1 MEPYTT
7 PPIPAPAPFPTGKRE
22 MILCCLTALLGLFM
36 ANSIL
41 MGGLSLGF
49 ALTACASI
57 LSAGWYLSVHKEG
70 SGYTRAILALCLV
83 IAAGFGYSAD
93 GFVKFVLFLFLLT
106 GVNLALCQTAGQN
119 RRDPGQFHSLFD
131 APRALLTLGVGQ
143 MGPAGRGIAAFF
155 RDGSESS
162 RRTGAILAGIAIAL
176 PVLGILIPLLMFADA
191 AFEGLMDL
199 LPDFNIGELVY
210 TVFLALIL
218 CPVLYT
224 RSIALRHAP
233 REEAPLKPRRGMHL
247 FTVNTLLFSVC
258 GLYLVYCFSQLA
270 YFSGGFLGILP
281 DGYSTA
287 QYARRGFFEMAWLCA
302 INLTIIGTSRFLVSC
317 RGPVPRSTK
326 FACLFIG
333 LVTLFFV
340 SASCAKM
347 VLYISVYGLTRLR
360 VLTMAVILFLGIAT
374 VTVCLWL
381 FLPKLAYMKAL
392 VLIALVIGAAVLWMD
407 VDATVAR
414 YNVNAYLSG
423 SLETVDMAH
432 LCGLGDSALPH
443 IARLT
448 DCSDPMIARQ
458 ARDELACRFIA
469 RPDLRSWNYMTN
481 RAFSLAQEAQKHR

>member
-7 PPIPAPAPFPTGKRE
+7 NPFPSPAPFPTGRRE
-22 MILCCLTALLGLFM
+22 MILCCLAAVLGLAM

-41 MGGLSLGF
+41 MGGFSLGF
-49 ALTACASI
+49 ALTAVGSI
-57 LSAGWYLSVHKEG
+57 LASGWYLSVHREG
-70 SGYTRAILALCLV
+70 NGYTRAILLLCLI
-83 IAAGFGYSAD
+83 IACGFGYSAD
-93 GFVKFVLFLFLLT
+93 SFVKFVLFLFLLT
-106 GVNLALCQTAGQN
+106 GVNLAFCQTAGQN
-119 RRDPGQFHSLFD
+119 RRNPGQFNSLFD
-131 APRALLTLGVGQ
+131 APRALLVLGVGQ
-143 MGPAGRGIAAFF
+143 IGPAFRGIAAFF
-155 RDGSESS
+155 RNGSETS
-162 RRTGAILAGIAIAL
+162 RRTGAILAGLAIAL

-199 LPDFNIGELVY
+199 LPDFNIGELIY
-210 TVFLALIL
+210 TGFLGLIL

-224 RSIALRHAP
+224 RTVALRHVP
-233 REEAPLKPRRGMHL
+233 RENTPLKPHRGMHL

-258 GLYLVYCFSQLA
+258 GLYLVYCFSQIA

-287 QYARRGFFEMAWLCA
+287 EYARRGFFEMAWLCA
-302 INLTIIGTSRFLVSC
+302 INLTIIGTAHYLVSC

-326 FACLFIG
+326 IACLFIG

-347 VLYISVYGLTRLR
+347 MLYISVYGLTRLR
-360 VLTMAVILFLGIAT
+360 VLTMAVIAFLGIAT
-374 VTVCLWL
+374 VTICLWL
-381 FLPKLAYMKAL
+381 FLPRLKYMKAL
-392 VLIALVIGAAVLWMD
+392 VLIALVIGAAILWMD

-423 SLETVDMAH
+423 TLESVDMAH

-448 DCSDPMIARQ
+448 DCPDPLVARQ
-458 ARDELACRFIA
+458 AKDELAHRFIA
-469 RPDLRSWNYMTN
+469 RPDLRSWNYMTH
-481 RAFSLAQEAQKHR
+481 RAFSLAEGLRRTR